1 MIGAFPPKSIVDMKT
16 PSKKAKISIIEDE
29 NAVRSSVKAFL
40 KKQPEL
46 ECGIVADSVES
57 FLEQLKSEPT
67 PDIVLVDIKLPG
79 LSGISGISY
88 LKEKFPTMEFIV
100 FTSYGDWELV
110 FDSLRAG
117 AGGYLLKGSDLSE
130 IKDAVALLKSGGAPM
145 SPEIAK
151 KVIRYFSSEKVNKVG
166 ETLTI
171 KERQIVDGLV
181 EGLSYKMIAG
191 KLDIS
196 IDTVRFHIKHVYRKL
211 HVNSKA
217 EVIGKSMRGEI

>member
-1 MIGAFPPKSIVDMKT
+1 MKSTPKKVNI
-16 PSKKAKISIIEDE
+16 AIIEDE
-29 NAVRSSVKAFL
+29 ASVRSSVKTYI
-40 KKQPEL
+40 KKQPEF

-57 FLEQLKSEPT
+57 FLEQLKNEPT
-67 PDIVLVDIKLPG
+67 PDVVLMDLKLPG

-117 AGGYLLKGSDLSE
+117 AAGYLLKGSDLVE
-130 IKDAVALLKSGGAPM
+130 IKNAIELVNSGGAPM

-151 KVIRYFSSEKVNKVG
+151 KVIKYFSSDKGTKTG
-166 ETLTI
+166 ELLTI
-171 KERQIVDGLV
+171 KERQVVDGLV

-191 KLDIS
+191 KLGIS

>member
-1 MIGAFPPKSIVDMKT
+1 MKT
-16 PSKKAKISIIEDE
+16 PDKKTKIAMIEDE
-29 NAVRSSVKAFL
+29 TSIRSSVKSYL
-40 KKQPEL
+40 KKQPEFD
-46 ECGIVADSVES
+46 CGIVADSVES
-57 FLEQLKSEPT
+57 FLEQLKSETT

-117 AGGYLLKGSDLSE
+117 ASGYLLKGSDLSE
-130 IKDAVALLKSGGAPM
+130 IKNAVELLNSGGAPM
-145 SPEIAK
+145 TPEIAK
-151 KVIRYFSSEKVNKVG
+151 KVIKYFSSEKVTKVG
-166 ETLTI
+166 EALTI
-171 KERQIVDGLV
+171 KERQVVDGLV

-191 KLDIS
+191 KLGIS

-217 EVIGKSMRGEI
+217 EVIGKSVRGEI

>member
-1 MIGAFPPKSIVDMKT
+1 MKAS
-16 PSKKAKISIIEDE
+16 SKKINIGVIEDE
-29 NAVRSSVKAFL
+29 NSVRSSVKSFL
-40 KKQPEL
+40 KKQPEF

-57 FLEQLKSEPT
+57 FLEQLRDEAT
-67 PDIVLVDIKLPG
+67 PDVVIVDIKLPG

-100 FTSYGDWELV
+100 FTSYADWELV

-117 AGGYLLKGSDLSE
+117 AAGYLLKGSNLSE
-130 IKDAVALLKSGGAPM
+130 IKDAVMLLYSGGAPM

-151 KVIRYFSSEKVNKVG
+151 KVIKYFSSEKVTKVG
-166 ETLTI
+166 QALTI
-171 KERQIVDGLV
+171 KERQVVDGLV

-191 KLDIS
+191 KLGIS

-217 EVIGKSMRGEI
+217 EVIGKSVRGEI

>member
-1 MIGAFPPKSIVDMKT
+1 MKAAE
-16 PSKKAKISIIEDE
+16 KKINIAVIEDE
-29 NAVRSSVKAFL
+29 NAIRSSLKSYL
-40 KKQPEL
+40 KKQPEY
-46 ECGIVADSVES
+46 EVGIVADSVES
-57 FLEQLKSEPT
+57 FMEQLKTEST
-67 PDIVLVDIKLPG
+67 PDIVIVDIRLPG

-88 LKEKFPTMEFIV
+88 IKEKFPTMEFIV
-100 FTSYGDWELV
+100 FTSYDDWELV

-117 AGGYLLKGSDLSE
+117 ASGYLLKNSNLSA
-130 IKDAVALLKSGGAPM
+130 IRDAVTLLRSGGAPM

-151 KVIRYFSSEKVNKVG
+151 KVIKYFSSEKTPKIG

-171 KERQIVDGLV
+171 KERQVVDGLV

-191 KLDIS
+191 KLGIS

-217 EVIGKSMRGEI
+217 EVIGKSVRGEI

>member
-1 MIGAFPPKSIVDMKT
+1 MKNT
-16 PSKKAKISIIEDE
+16 AKKVNIAIIEDE
-29 NAVRSSVKAFL
+29 ASVRSSVKAYIR
-40 KKQPEL
+40 KQPEF
-46 ECGIVADSVES
+46 ECGIVSDSVES
-57 FLEQLKSEPT
+57 FLEQLKNEPT
-67 PDIVLVDIKLPG
+67 PDVVLMDLKLPG

-117 AGGYLLKGSDLSE
+117 ASGYLLKGSDLVE
-130 IKDAVALLKSGGAPM
+130 IKNAIELLNSGGAPM

-151 KVIRYFSSEKVNKVG
+151 KVIRYFSSDKGGKAG
-166 ETLTI
+166 ELLTI
-171 KERQIVDGLV
+171 KERQVVDGLV

-191 KLDIS
+191 KLGIS

>member
-1 MIGAFPPKSIVDMKT
+1 MKT
-16 PSKKAKISIIEDE
+16 SAKKINVAVVEDE
-29 NAVRSSVKAFL
+29 NSVRSSVKSFL
-40 KKQPEL
+40 KKQPEF
-46 ECGIVADSVES
+46 ECGIVADSVET

-67 PDIVLVDIKLPG
+67 PDVVLMDIKLPG

-100 FTSYGDWELV
+100 FSSFGDWELV

-117 AGGYLLKGSDLSE
+117 ASGYLLKGSDLSE
-130 IKDAVALLKSGGAPM
+130 IKTAIELLNSGGAPM

-151 KVIRYFSSEKVNKVG
+151 KVINYFSAEKTPKVG
-166 ETLTI
+166 GTLTI
-171 KERQIVDGLV
+171 RERQIVDGLV

-191 KLDIS
+191 KLAIS

-217 EVIGKSMRGEI
+217 EVIGKSVRGEI

>member
-1 MIGAFPPKSIVDMKT
+1 MKNT
-16 PSKKAKISIIEDE
+16 AKKVNVAIIEDE
-29 NAVRSSVKAFL
+29 PTVRTSVKTYL
-40 KKQPEL
+40 KKQQEF

-57 FLEQLKSEPT
+57 FLEQLKAEST
-67 PDIVLVDIKLPG
+67 PDVVLMDLKLPG

-117 AGGYLLKGSDLSE
+117 AAGYLLKGSDLSE
-130 IKDAVALLKSGGAPM
+130 VKNAIELVNSGGAPM

-151 KVIRYFSSEKVNKVG
+151 KVIKYFSSDKGTKTG
-166 ETLTI
+166 ELLTI
-171 KERQIVDGLV
+171 KERQVVDGLV

-191 KLDIS
+191 KLGIS

>member
-1 MIGAFPPKSIVDMKT
+1 MKNT
-16 PSKKAKISIIEDE
+16 SKKVNVAIIEDE
-29 NAVRSSVKAFL
+29 PTVRTSVKTYL
-40 KKQPEL
+40 KKQQEF

-57 FLEQLKSEPT
+57 FLEQLKNEAT
-67 PDIVLVDIKLPG
+67 PDVVLMDLKLPG

-117 AGGYLLKGSDLSE
+117 AAGYLLKGSDLSE
-130 IKDAVALLKSGGAPM
+130 VKNAIELVNSGGAPM

-151 KVIRYFSSEKVNKVG
+151 KVIKYFSSDKGTKTG
-166 ETLTI
+166 ELLTI
-171 KERQIVDGLV
+171 KERQVVDGLV

-191 KLDIS
+191 KLGIS

>member
-1 MIGAFPPKSIVDMKT
+1 LIEPELNNPTEMKSST
-16 PSKKAKISIIEDE
+16 KKITVSVIEDE
-29 NAVRSSVKAFL
+29 NSVRSSVKSFL
-40 KKQPEL
+40 KKQPEF

-57 FLEQLKSEPT
+57 FIEQLKNEST
-67 PDIVLVDIKLPG
+67 PDVVIVDIKLPG

-117 AGGYLLKGSDLSE
+117 AGGYILKGADLSE
-130 IKDAVALLKSGGAPM
+130 IKNAVLLLYSGGAPM

-151 KVIRYFSSEKVNKVG
+151 KVIKYFSSEKVTKVG
-166 ETLTI
+166 EALTI
-171 KERQIVDGLV
+171 KERQVVDGLV

-191 KLDIS
+191 KLGIS

-217 EVIGKSMRGEI
+217 EVIGKSVRGEI

>member
-1 MIGAFPPKSIVDMKT
+1 MKSST
-16 PSKKAKISIIEDE
+16 KKITVSVIEDE
-29 NAVRSSVKAFL
+29 NSVRSSVKSFL
-40 KKQPEL
+40 KKQPEF

-57 FLEQLKSEPT
+57 FIEQLKNEST
-67 PDIVLVDIKLPG
+67 PDVVIVDIKLPG

-117 AGGYLLKGSDLSE
+117 AGGYILKGADLSE
-130 IKDAVALLKSGGAPM
+130 IKNAVLLLYSGGAPM

-151 KVIRYFSSEKVNKVG
+151 KVIKYFSSEKVTKVG
-166 ETLTI
+166 EALTI
-171 KERQIVDGLV
+171 KERQVVDGLV

-191 KLDIS
+191 KLGIS

-217 EVIGKSMRGEI
+217 EVIGKSVRGEI

>member
-1 MIGAFPPKSIVDMKT
+1 MKAS
-16 PSKKAKISIIEDE
+16 SKKINIGIIEDE
-29 NAVRSSVKAFL
+29 NSVRSSVKSFL
-40 KKQPEL
+40 KKQPEF

-57 FLEQLKSEPT
+57 FLEQLRDEAT
-67 PDIVLVDIKLPG
+67 PDVVIVDIKLPG

-100 FTSYGDWELV
+100 FTSYADWELV

-117 AGGYLLKGSDLSE
+117 AAGYLLKGSNLSE
-130 IKDAVALLKSGGAPM
+130 IKDAVMLLYSGGAPM

-151 KVIRYFSSEKVNKVG
+151 KVIKYFSSEKVTKVG
-166 ETLTI
+166 QALTI
-171 KERQIVDGLV
+171 KERQVVDGLV

-191 KLDIS
+191 KLGIS

-217 EVIGKSMRGEI
+217 EVIGKSVRGEI

>member
-1 MIGAFPPKSIVDMKT
+1 MKT
-16 PSKKAKISIIEDE
+16 SSKKITVSVIEDE
-29 NAVRSSVKAFL
+29 NSIRTSVKAFL
-40 KKQPEL
+40 KKQPEF

-57 FLEQLKSEPT
+57 FLEQLKNGAT
-67 PDIVLVDIKLPG
+67 PDVVIVDIKLPG

-117 AGGYLLKGSDLSE
+117 AGGYLLKGSDLME
-130 IKDAVALLKSGGAPM
+130 IKDAVLLLYSGGAPM

-151 KVIRYFSSEKVNKVG
+151 KVIKYFSSEKITKVG
-166 ETLTI
+166 EALTI
-171 KERQIVDGLV
+171 KERQVVDGLV
-181 EGLSYKMIAG
+181 EGLSYKMIGG
-191 KLDIS
+191 KLGIS

-217 EVIGKSMRGEI
+217 EVIGKSVRGEI

>member
-1 MIGAFPPKSIVDMKT
+1 MATST
-16 PSKKAKISIIEDE
+16 KKINIAVIEDE
-29 NAVRSSVKAFL
+29 NSVRASVKSFL
-40 KKQPEL
+40 KKQPEFV
-46 ECGIVADSVES
+46 CGIVADSVES
-57 FLEQLKSEPT
+57 FLEQLKDEVT
-67 PDIVLVDIKLPG
+67 PDVVIVDIKLPG

-100 FTSYGDWELV
+100 FTSYADWELV

-117 AGGYLLKGSDLSE
+117 AAGYLLKGSDLSE
-130 IKDAVALLKSGGAPM
+130 IRDAILLLYSGGAPM

-151 KVIRYFSSEKVNKVG
+151 KVIKYFSTEKVAKVG
-166 ETLTI
+166 EALTI
-171 KERQIVDGLV
+171 KERQVVDGLV

-191 KLDIS
+191 KLGIS

-217 EVIGKSMRGEI
+217 EVIGKSVRGEI

>member
-1 MIGAFPPKSIVDMKT
+1 MKST
-16 PSKKAKISIIEDE
+16 AKKVRIALIEDE
-29 NAVRSSVKAFL
+29 ESVRSSVKTYI
-40 KKQPEL
+40 KKQPEF

-57 FLEQLKSEPT
+57 FLEQLKNEPT
-67 PDIVLVDIKLPG
+67 PDVVLMDLKLPG

-117 AGGYLLKGSDLSE
+117 AAGYLLKGADLVE
-130 IKDAVALLKSGGAPM
+130 IKNAVQLVYSGGAPM

-151 KVIRYFSSEKVNKVG
+151 KVIKYFSSDKGTKVG
-166 ETLTI
+166 EMLTI
-171 KERQIVDGLV
+171 KERQVVDGLV

-191 KLDIS
+191 KLGIS

>member
-1 MIGAFPPKSIVDMKT
+1 MKAAE
-16 PSKKAKISIIEDE
+16 KKINIAVIEDE
-29 NAVRSSVKAFL
+29 NAVRSSVKSYL
-40 KKQPEL
+40 KKQPEF
-46 ECGIVADSVES
+46 EVGIVADSVES
-57 FLEQLKSEPT
+57 FMEQLKTEST

-88 LKEKFPTMEFIV
+88 VKEKFPTMEFIV
-100 FTSYGDWELV
+100 FTSYDDWELV

-117 AGGYLLKGSDLSE
+117 ASGYLLKNSNLSA
-130 IKDAVALLKSGGAPM
+130 IKDAITLLRSGGAPM

-151 KVIRYFSSEKVNKVG
+151 KVIKYFSSEKTPKIG

-171 KERQIVDGLV
+171 KERQVVDGLV

-191 KLDIS
+191 KLGIS

-217 EVIGKSMRGEI
+217 EVIGKSVRGEI

>member
-1 MIGAFPPKSIVDMKT
+1 MKASEKKIKIGM
-16 PSKKAKISIIEDE
+16 IEDE
-29 NAVRSSVKAFL
+29 NSVRSSVKSYL
-40 KKQPEL
+40 KKQPEF

-57 FLEQLKSEPT
+57 FLEQLKNEPT

-117 AGGYLLKGSDLSE
+117 AAGYLLKGSDLSE
-130 IKDAVALLKSGGAPM
+130 IKDAVELVNSGGAPM
-145 SPEIAK
+145 TPEIAK
-151 KVIRYFSSEKVNKVG
+151 KVIKYFSSEKITKVG
-166 ETLTI
+166 EALTI
-171 KERQIVDGLV
+171 KERQVVDGLV

-191 KLDIS
+191 KLGIS

-217 EVIGKSMRGEI
+217 EVIGKSVRGEI

>member
-1 MIGAFPPKSIVDMKT
+1 MKAST
-16 PSKKAKISIIEDE
+16 KKINIALIEDE
-29 NAVRSSVKAFL
+29 TSVRSSVKSYL
-40 KKQPEL
+40 KKQPEF

-57 FLEQLKSEPT
+57 FLEQLKDETT
-67 PDIVLVDIKLPG
+67 PDVVVVDIKLPG

-117 AGGYLLKGSDLSE
+117 AGGYLLKGADLSE
-130 IKDAVALLKSGGAPM
+130 IKDAILLLLSGGAPM

-151 KVIRYFSSEKVNKVG
+151 KVIKYFSSEKVTKVG
-166 ETLTI
+166 EALTI
-171 KERQIVDGLV
+171 KERQVVDGLV

-191 KLDIS
+191 KLGIS

-217 EVIGKSMRGEI
+217 EVIGKSVRGEI

>member
-1 MIGAFPPKSIVDMKT
+1 MAS
-16 PSKKAKISIIEDE
+16 AQQKIRVALIEDE
-29 NAVRSSVKAFL
+29 NSIRSSVKAFL
-40 KKQPEL
+40 KKQPEF
-46 ECGIVADSVES
+46 EFSIIADSVES
-57 FLEQLKSEPT
+57 FLEQLKSETT
-67 PDIVLVDIKLPG
+67 PDVVLMDIKLPG

-88 LKEKFPTMEFIV
+88 LKEKFPTMEFII
-100 FTSYGDWELV
+100 FTSHSDWELV

-117 AGGYLLKGSDLSE
+117 AAGYLLKGTDLAE
-130 IKDAVALLKSGGAPM
+130 IRDAVKLLYSGGAPM

-151 KVIRYFSSEKVNKVG
+151 KVIKHFSNEKVQKVG
-166 ETLTI
+166 ENLTI

-191 KLDIS
+191 KLNIS

>member
-1 MIGAFPPKSIVDMKT
+1 MKT
-16 PSKKAKISIIEDE
+16 QAKKYRIALIEDE
-29 NAVRSSVKAFL
+29 SSIRSSVKAYL
-40 KKQPEL
+40 KKQPEIQ
-46 ECGIVADSVES
+46 CSIIADSVES
-57 FLEQLKSEPT
+57 FLEQMKNEPT
-67 PDIVLVDIKLPG
+67 PDVVLMDLKLPG

-88 LKEKFPTMEFIV
+88 IKERFPTMEFIV
-100 FTSYGDWELV
+100 FTSHSDWELV

-117 AGGYLLKGSDLSE
+117 AAGYLLKGADLSE
-130 IKDAVALLKSGGAPM
+130 IKDAIELLYSGGAPM

-151 KVIRYFSSEKVNKVG
+151 KVIKHFSSEKIAKVG
-166 ETLTI
+166 ENLTI

-181 EGLSYKMIAG
+181 DGLSYKMIAG
-191 KLDIS
+191 KMNIS

>member
-1 MIGAFPPKSIVDMKT
+1 MKSTAKKPKI
-16 PSKKAKISIIEDE
+16 ALIEDE
-29 NAVRSSVKAFL
+29 ASVRSSVKTYI
-40 KKQPEL
+40 KKQPEF

-67 PDIVLVDIKLPG
+67 PDVVLMDLKLPG

-100 FTSYGDWELV
+100 FSSYGDWELV

-117 AGGYLLKGSDLSE
+117 AAGYLLKGADLGE
-130 IKDAVALLKSGGAPM
+130 IKNAVELVYSGGAPM

-151 KVIRYFSSEKVNKVG
+151 KVIKYFSSDKVTKAG
-166 ETLTI
+166 ELLTI
-171 KERQIVDGLV
+171 KERQVVDGLV

-191 KLDIS
+191 KLGIS

>member
-1 MIGAFPPKSIVDMKT
+1 MKVAE
-16 PSKKAKISIIEDE
+16 KKINVAMIEDE
-29 NAVRSSVKAFL
+29 ASIRSSVKSYL
-40 KKQPEL
+40 KKEPEF
-46 ECGIVADSVES
+46 EVGIVAESVES
-57 FLEQLKSEPT
+57 FIEQLKTEVT
-67 PDIVLVDIKLPG
+67 PDIVIVDIKLPG

-88 LKEKFPTMEFIV
+88 VKEKFPTMEFIV
-100 FTSYGDWELV
+100 FTSYDDWELV

-117 AGGYLLKGSDLSE
+117 AAGYLLKNSNLSA
-130 IKDAVALLKSGGAPM
+130 IKDAITLLRSGGAPM

-151 KVIRYFSSEKVNKVG
+151 KVIKYFSSEKTPKLG

-171 KERQIVDGLV
+171 KERQVVDGLV

-191 KLDIS
+191 KLGIS

-217 EVIGKSMRGEI
+217 EVIGKSVRGEI

>member
-1 MIGAFPPKSIVDMKT
+1 MKSKSPKVT
-16 PSKKAKISIIEDE
+16 AAIIEDE
-29 NAVRSSVKAFL
+29 ASVRSSVKAYL

-46 ECGIVADSVES
+46 ICGIVADSVES
-57 FLEQLKSEPT
+57 FLEQLKTEPT
-67 PDIVLVDIKLPG
+67 PDICLMDIKLPG

-88 LKEKFPTMEFIV
+88 LKDKFPTMEFIV
-100 FTSYGDWELV
+100 FTSYADWELV

-117 AGGYLLKGSDLSE
+117 AAGYLLKGSDLSE
-130 IKDAVALLKSGGAPM
+130 IKDAIELVRSGGAPM
-145 SPEIAK
+145 SPEIAR
-151 KVIRYFSSEKVNKVG
+151 KVIKYFSSEKVAKVG

-171 KERQIVDGLV
+171 KERQVVDGLV

-191 KLDIS
+191 KLGIS

>member
-1 MIGAFPPKSIVDMKT
+1 MKNQA
-16 PSKKAKISIIEDE
+16 KKVNIAIIEDE
-29 NAVRSSVKAFL
+29 ASVRSSVKTFL
-40 KKQPEL
+40 KKQPEFTT
-46 ECGIVADSVES
+46 GIVADSVES
-57 FLEQLKSEPT
+57 FLEQLKNEPT
-67 PDIVLVDIKLPG
+67 PDIVLMDIKLPG

-117 AGGYLLKGSDLSE
+117 AAGYLLKGSDLSE
-130 IKDAVALLKSGGAPM
+130 IKNAVELVYSGGAPM
-145 SPEIAK
+145 SPDIAK
-151 KVIRYFSSEKVNKVG
+151 KVIKYFSSEKVANVG
-166 ETLTI
+166 EALTI

-191 KLDIS
+191 KLGIS

>member
-1 MIGAFPPKSIVDMKT
+1 MKAVE
-16 PSKKAKISIIEDE
+16 KKINIAVIEDE
-29 NAVRSSVKAFL
+29 NAVRTSVKSYL
-40 KKQPEL
+40 KKQPEY
-46 ECGIVADSVES
+46 EVGIVADSVES
-57 FLEQLKSEPT
+57 FMEQLKTEAT

-88 LKEKFPTMEFIV
+88 VREKFPTMEFIV
-100 FTSYGDWELV
+100 FTSYDDWELV

-117 AGGYLLKGSDLSE
+117 ASGYLLKNSNLSA
-130 IKDAVALLKSGGAPM
+130 IRDAVTLLRSGGAPM

-151 KVIRYFSSEKVNKVG
+151 KVIRYFSSEKTPKLG

-171 KERQIVDGLV
+171 KERQVVDGLV

-191 KLDIS
+191 KLGIS

-217 EVIGKSMRGEI
+217 EVIGKSVRGEI

>member
-1 MIGAFPPKSIVDMKT
+1 MKAT
-16 PSKKAKISIIEDE
+16 EKKINVALIEDE
-29 NAVRSSVKAFL
+29 HAVRSSVKSYL
-40 KKQPEL
+40 KKQPEF

-57 FLEQLKSEPT
+57 FMEQLKTEVT
-67 PDIVLVDIKLPG
+67 PDVVLVDIKLPG

-88 LKEKFPTMEFIV
+88 VKEKFPTMEFIV
-100 FTSYGDWELV
+100 FTSYDDWELV

-117 AGGYLLKGSDLSE
+117 AGGYLLKGSELSA
-130 IKDAVALLKSGGAPM
+130 IKDAITLLRSGGAPM

-151 KVIRYFSSEKVNKVG
+151 KVIKYFSSEKTPKLG

-171 KERQIVDGLV
+171 KERQVVDGLV

-191 KLDIS
+191 KLGIS

-217 EVIGKSMRGEI
+217 EVIGKSVRGEI

>member
-1 MIGAFPPKSIVDMKT
+1 MSNVSAMKNTPKKVNV
-16 PSKKAKISIIEDE
+16 ALIEDE
-29 NAVRSSVKAFL
+29 ATVRTSVKTFL
-40 KKQPEL
+40 KKQPEFI
-46 ECGIVADSVES
+46 CGIVADSVES
-57 FLEQLKSEPT
+57 FLEQLKNEPT
-67 PDIVLVDIKLPG
+67 PDVVLMDLKLPG

-100 FTSYGDWELV
+100 FSSFGDWELV

-117 AGGYLLKGSDLSE
+117 AAGYLLKGSDLAE
-130 IKDAVALLKSGGAPM
+130 VKNAIEVLYAGGAPM

-151 KVIRYFSSEKVNKVG
+151 KVIKYFSSDKSSKSG

-171 KERQIVDGLV
+171 KERQVVDGLV
-181 EGLSYKMIAG
+181 EGLSYKMIAN
-191 KLDIS
+191 KLGIS

>member
-1 MIGAFPPKSIVDMKT
+1 MKT
-16 PSKKAKISIIEDE
+16 SEKKIKIAMIEDE
-29 NAVRSSVKAFL
+29 NSVRSSVKSYL
-40 KKQPEL
+40 KKQPEF
-46 ECGIVADSVES
+46 ETGIIADSVES
-57 FLEQLKSEPT
+57 FLEQLKNEPT
-67 PDIVLVDIKLPG
+67 PDVVLVDIKLPG

-117 AGGYLLKGSDLSE
+117 AAGYLLKGSDLIE
-130 IKDAVALLKSGGAPM
+130 IKKAVELLYSGGAPM

-151 KVIRYFSSEKVNKVG
+151 KVTKYFSSEKVAKVG
-166 ETLTI
+166 EALTI
-171 KERQIVDGLV
+171 KERQVVDGLV

-191 KLDIS
+191 KLGIS

-217 EVIGKSMRGEI
+217 EVIGKSVRGEI

>member
-1 MIGAFPPKSIVDMKT
+1 MKAAE
-16 PSKKAKISIIEDE
+16 KKVNIALIEDE
-29 NAVRSSVKAFL
+29 HAVRSSVKSYL
-40 KKQPEL
+40 KKQPEF

-57 FLEQLKSEPT
+57 FMEQLKSEPT

-88 LKEKFPTMEFIV
+88 VKEKFPTMEFIV
-100 FTSYGDWELV
+100 FTSYDDWELV

-117 AGGYLLKGSDLSE
+117 ASGYLLKGSDLSA
-130 IKDAVALLKSGGAPM
+130 IKDAVTLLHSGGAPM

-151 KVIRYFSSEKVNKVG
+151 KVIRYFSTEKTPKAG
-166 ETLTI
+166 EALTI
-171 KERQIVDGLV
+171 KERQVVDGLV

-191 KLDIS
+191 KLGIS

-217 EVIGKSMRGEI
+217 EVIGKSVRGEI

>member
-1 MIGAFPPKSIVDMKT
+1 MKSSEKKT
-16 PSKKAKISIIEDE
+16 TIALIEDE
-29 NAVRSSVKAFL
+29 NSVRSSVKSYL
-40 KKQPEL
+40 KKQPEFQ
-46 ECGIVADSVES
+46 CGIVAESVES
-57 FLEQLKSEPT
+57 FLEQLKTEAT

-117 AGGYLLKGSDLSE
+117 ASGYLLKGSDLNE
-130 IKDAVALLKSGGAPM
+130 IKSAIELVNSGGAPM

-151 KVIRYFSSEKVNKVG
+151 KVIKYFSSEKITKAG
-166 ETLTI
+166 ESLTI
-171 KERQIVDGLV
+171 KERQVVDGLV

-191 KLDIS
+191 KLGIS

-217 EVIGKSMRGEI
+217 EVIGKSVRGEI

>member
-1 MIGAFPPKSIVDMKT
+1 MKNEA
-16 PSKKAKISIIEDE
+16 KKISIALIEDE
-29 NAVRSSVKAFL
+29 NSVRSSVKSFL
-40 KKQPEL
+40 KKQPEF
-46 ECGIVADSVES
+46 ECGIIADSVES
-57 FLEQLKSEPT
+57 FIEQLKNDPT

-117 AGGYLLKGSDLSE
+117 ASGYLLKGSDLSE
-130 IKDAVALLKSGGAPM
+130 IKDAVELLNSGGAPM

-151 KVIRYFSSEKVNKVG
+151 KVIKYFSSEKVTKVG

-171 KERQIVDGLV
+171 KERQVVDGLV

-191 KLDIS
+191 KLGIS

-217 EVIGKSMRGEI
+217 EVIGKSVRGEI

>member
-1 MIGAFPPKSIVDMKT
+1 MKA
-16 PSKKAKISIIEDE
+16 SDKKIKMALIEDE
-29 NAVRSSVKAFL
+29 PAIRSSVKSFL
-40 KKQPEL
+40 KKQPEF
-46 ECGIVADSVES
+46 ECGIIADSVES
-57 FLEQLKSEPT
+57 FLEQLKSEAT
-67 PDIVLVDIKLPG
+67 PDVVLVDIKLPG

-117 AGGYLLKGSDLSE
+117 AAGYLLKGSDLSE
-130 IKDAVALLKSGGAPM
+130 IKDAVELLNSGGAPM

-151 KVIRYFSSEKVNKVG
+151 KVIKYFSSEKVIKVG
-166 ETLTI
+166 EALTI
-171 KERQIVDGLV
+171 KERQVVDGLV

-191 KLDIS
+191 KLGIS

-217 EVIGKSMRGEI
+217 EVIGKSVRGEI

>member
-1 MIGAFPPKSIVDMKT
+1 MKSST
-16 PSKKAKISIIEDE
+16 KKINIAVIEDE
-29 NAVRSSVKAFL
+29 TSVRSSVKSFL
-40 KKQPEL
+40 KKQPEFV
-46 ECGIVADSVES
+46 CGIVADSVES
-57 FLEQLKSEPT
+57 FLEQLKNEVT
-67 PDIVLVDIKLPG
+67 PDIVLMDIKLPG
-79 LSGISGISY
+79 ISGISGISY

-117 AGGYLLKGSDLSE
+117 AAGYLLKGSDLAE
-130 IKDAVALLKSGGAPM
+130 IKNAVELVYSGGAPM

-151 KVIRYFSSEKVNKVG
+151 KVIKYFSSEKVTKVG

-191 KLDIS
+191 KLGIS

-217 EVIGKSMRGEI
+217 EVIGKSVRGEI

>member
-1 MIGAFPPKSIVDMKT
+1 MKT
-16 PSKKAKISIIEDE
+16 SSKKITVSVIEDE
-29 NAVRSSVKAFL
+29 NSVRSSVKAFL
-40 KKQPEL
+40 KKQPEF

-57 FLEQLKSEPT
+57 FLEQLKNEAT
-67 PDIVLVDIKLPG
+67 PDVVIVDIKLPG

-130 IKDAVALLKSGGAPM
+130 IKDAVLLLYSGGAPM

-151 KVIRYFSSEKVNKVG
+151 KVIKYFSSEKVTKVG
-166 ETLTI
+166 EALTI
-171 KERQIVDGLV
+171 KERQVVDGLV

-191 KLDIS
+191 KLGIS

-217 EVIGKSMRGEI
+217 EVIGKSVRGEI

>member
-1 MIGAFPPKSIVDMKT
+1 MQTKPT
-16 PSKKAKISIIEDE
+16 SKKVTIALIEDE
-29 NAVRSSVKAFL
+29 AAVRSSVKAYL
-40 KKQPEL
+40 KKQPEFD
-46 ECGIVADSVES
+46 CGIVADSVES
-57 FLEQLKSEPT
+57 FLEQLKNDPT
-67 PDIVLVDIKLPG
+67 PDVVLMDIKLPG

-117 AGGYLLKGSDLSE
+117 AAGYLLKGSDLAE
-130 IKDAVALLKSGGAPM
+130 IKNAVELVYSGGAPM

-151 KVIRYFSSEKVNKVG
+151 KVIKYFSSDKTTKTG

-171 KERQIVDGLV
+171 KERQVVDGLV

-191 KLDIS
+191 KLGIS

>member
-1 MIGAFPPKSIVDMKT
+1 MKT
-16 PSKKAKISIIEDE
+16 PAKKITIALIEDE
-29 NAVRSSVKAFL
+29 AAIRSSVKSYL
-40 KKQPEL
+40 KKQQDL

-57 FLEQLKSEPT
+57 FLEQLKTDPS
-67 PDIVLVDIKLPG
+67 PDVTLVDIKLPG

-117 AGGYLLKGSDLSE
+117 ASGYLLKGSDLSE
-130 IKDAVALLKSGGAPM
+130 IKNAIDLLYSGGAPM

-151 KVIRYFSSEKVNKVG
+151 KVIKYFSSEKVTKVG

-181 EGLSYKMIAG
+181 EGLSYKMIAS
-191 KLDIS
+191 KLNIS

>member
-1 MIGAFPPKSIVDMKT
+1 MKASEKKIKIGM
-16 PSKKAKISIIEDE
+16 IEDE
-29 NAVRSSVKAFL
+29 NSVRSSVKSYL
-40 KKQPEL
+40 KKQPEF

-57 FLEQLKSEPT
+57 FLEQLKNEPT

-117 AGGYLLKGSDLSE
+117 AAGYLLKGSDLSE
-130 IKDAVALLKSGGAPM
+130 IKDAVELVNSGGAPM
-145 SPEIAK
+145 TPEIAK
-151 KVIRYFSSEKVNKVG
+151 KVIKYFSSEKIAKVG
-166 ETLTI
+166 EALTI
-171 KERQIVDGLV
+171 KERQVVDGLV

-191 KLDIS
+191 KLGIS

-217 EVIGKSMRGEI
+217 EVIGKSVRGEI

>member
-1 MIGAFPPKSIVDMKT
+1 MKAAE
-16 PSKKAKISIIEDE
+16 KKVNIAVIEDE
-29 NAVRSSVKAFL
+29 DAIRSSVKSFL
-40 KKQPEL
+40 KKQPEF
-46 ECGIVADSVES
+46 EVGIVADSVES
-57 FLEQLKSEPT
+57 FIEQLKTEAT
-67 PDIVLVDIKLPG
+67 PDIVIVDIKLPG

-88 LKEKFPTMEFIV
+88 VKEKFPTMEFIV
-100 FTSYGDWELV
+100 FTSYDDWELV

-117 AGGYLLKGSDLSE
+117 ASGYLLKNSNLSA
-130 IKDAVALLKSGGAPM
+130 IKDAVTLLRDGGAPM

-151 KVIRYFSSEKVNKVG
+151 KVIKYFSSEKTPKIG

-171 KERQIVDGLV
+171 KERQVVDGLV

-191 KLDIS
+191 KLGIS

-217 EVIGKSMRGEI
+217 EVIGKSVRGEI